1 MFSRIVVIAMM
12 IFGLSA
18 GLTGCGGGG
27 GGGTGSATLQ
37 SIAVTPSNQSLGIG
51 ASQAYT
57 ATGTYS
63 DATTQNISASV
74 TWASSSSSVASISAS
89 GVASTLTLGSTTISA
104 MLNGKTGSA
113 PLTVTTVTLQSISV
127 APANQ
132 SLGLGASQAYTATG
146 TYSDATTQN
155 ISASVT
161 WASSASSVASIS
173 ASGVASALTLGS
185 TTISATL
192 NGKTGSA
199 PLTVTTVT
207 LQSISVTPA
216 NQSLGL
222 SASQAYTATGTY
234 SDATTQNIST
244 SVTWTSST
252 PSIASISASGVASAL
267 LAGSTNISATASGKS
282 GTTPLTVT
290 AITLKSIAV
299 TPAFVSINTAATQQL
314 IATGTYSDGT
324 TAPITS
330 SITWATTDATIATV
344 STAGLVTGV
353 APQNGLAITATSG
366 GFSGM
371 SRVSVTLPA
380 NALVSISLAPQ
391 SMWIG
396 QTFPLPFVAANFGS
410 RGSNY
415 TLVSWSSNNPAV
427 ATVDNSTG
435 LVAAL
440 AAGTTTLT
448 ATTGTLSTFNTLTVT
463 APPLISITVL
473 PANSTIASGATV
485 QMTATGVYT
494 DTNLNKDITSSVTW
508 SSSNPA
514 AVTVNATTGVATGVA
529 AGSAMISAVSG
540 GVTGTT
546 VATVPA
552 TAPPPT
558 TPTTVTLLPI
568 ADNTIIFSSTN
579 PATETNAFPTGTL
592 AVGCSWNVW
601 FDSLAGMWIQD
612 SVCAQSLVKFNLL
625 AIPAGKTIV
634 SATLRLQT
642 NIYGV
647 GYVPR
652 SWFVRALGSSWLG
665 NVTWNSALS
674 FQYYLASASNYFPPT
689 YVSQIYNIDQTN
701 TVRNWVSGAY
711 VNNGLEFGISNVL
724 FPYAT
729 SLDAF
734 DFFSSEDSGGRGPK
748 LIVTYQ

>member
-51 ASQAYT
+51 AT
-57 ATGTYS
+57 
-63 DATTQNISASV
+63 
-74 TWASSSSSVASISAS
+74 
-89 GVASTLTLGSTTISA
+89 
-104 MLNGKTGSA
+104 
-113 PLTVTTVTLQSISV
+113 
-127 APANQ
+127 
-132 SLGLGASQAYTATG
+132 QAYTATG

-161 WASSASSVASIS
+161 WASSASSITSINV
-173 ASGVASALTLGS
+173 SGVASAL
-185 TTISATL
+185 I
-192 NGKTGSA
+192 
-199 PLTVTTVT
+199 
-207 LQSISVTPA
+207 
-216 NQSLGL
+216 
-222 SASQAYTATGTY
+222 
-234 SDATTQNIST
+234 
-244 SVTWTSST
+244 
-252 PSIASISASGVASAL
+252 
-267 LAGSTNISATASGKS
+267 AGSTNISAAVSGVT

-290 AITLKSIAV
+290 AKTLKSIAV
-299 TPAFVSINTAATQQL
+299 TPAFASITTVGTQQL
-314 IATGTYSDGT
+314 TATGTYSDGT

-371 SRVSVTLPA
+371 SRVSVTPST
-380 NALVSISLAPQ
+380 NALVSLSVVPQ
-391 SMWIG
+391 PMVIG
-396 QTFPLPFVAANFGS
+396 ETFPFPTVNATFQLIGSTYPFV
-410 RGSNY
+410 Y
-415 TLVSWSSNNPAV
+415 WTSSDPTV
-427 ATVDNSTG
+427 ASVDNTQG
-435 LVAAL
+435 LITAIK
-440 AAGTTTLT
+440 AGTTTLT
-448 ATTGTLSTFNTLTVT
+448 ATSGSLSATYNLTVSP
-463 APPLISITVL
+463 PPLISITVL
-473 PANSTIASGATV
+473 PASPTIASGATV
-485 QMTATGVYT
+485 QMIATGVYT

-514 AVTVNATTGVATGVA
+514 LVTVSAAGLARGVA
-529 AGSAMISAVSG
+529 AGSATISAASS
-540 GVTGTT
+540 GVTGNT

-552 TAPPPT
+552 PTTPPT

-579 PATETNAFPTGTL
+579 AAKETTAFPTGTL

-612 SVCAQSLVKFNLL
+612 SVCAQSLVKFNLA

-652 SWFVRALGSSWLG
+652 SWFVRALATNANWGAS
-665 NVTWNSALS
+665 VTWNSALS

-701 TVRNWVSGAY
+701 TVRNWVGGTY

-734 DFFSSEDSGGRGPK
+734 DFFSSEDPSGRGPK